1 MAPNLRLYFAN
12 ANFLRANPIGIES
25 QNRLILQKRLSD
37 SESPLF
43 RDTFINGGVAV
54 KLNPAATRV
63 GAEVGFQPIAVFNLK
78 ATAEYARYFGLFGF
92 LQSYPN
98 PLADFSDDSR
108 STTEDSAY
116 STNGMHFM
124 LEPTLQAKVSNFVVR
139 SKVSIEYWNVD
150 LKEGDTAAF
159 YDAFLDTLVPGK
171 GWVFTNDS
179 DLMMLASPQLTLGAR
194 FSAVWPQY
202 DEAGAGAVKPD
213 NSHMRIGA
221 LAAYAF
227 HRARARRQPAH
238 ALRQRRVVPQAPEPR
253 GRDAVHRHRLLLHLR
268 PARRKIAS
276 RRTGVPVA
284 RSLSPGTCHGLRPF
298 GPEGRAVRASRPRR
312 GRRRSWS
319 WSARGPG
326 RARGRA
332 RALPPSRRAPRAP

>member
-1 MAPNLRLYFAN
+1 MKMMRTSMSMLTLSLCLGLAAPAVAQEGTAAPETPQSATPDVPQTPAPTADTAPAGPPMAPNLRLYFAN

-37 SESPLF
+37 SDSPLF

-63 GAEVGFQPIAVFNLK
+63 GAEVGFQPIAMFNLK

-108 STTEDSAY
+108 STTEDTAY

-150 LKEGDTAAF
+150 LREGDTAAF

-194 FSAVWPQY
+194 FSAVWPRY
-202 DEAGAGAVKPD
+202 DEASTGALQAN

-227 HRARARRQPAH
+227 HTREGS
-238 ALRQRRVVPQAPEPR
+238 LFN
-253 GRDAVHRHRLLLHLR
+253 R
-268 PARRKIAS
+268 PTLFVNVAWYLKHPNREGAMPYIAS
-276 RRTGVPVA
+276 GFAFTSDLLG
-284 RSLSPGTCHGLRPF
+284 GK
-298 GPEGRAVRASRPRR
+298 
-312 GRRRSWS
+312 
-319 WSARGPG
+319 
-326 RARGRA
+326 
-332 RALPPSRRAPRAP
+332 